1 LERFCFLGYVCILNS
16 ALLICAKYIAA
27 AIFMADTATKSDEYF
42 NYGLSYVGGRL
53 DVFSALFLA
62 VGIAVI
68 AYCAYKNWK
77 SNSPKE

>member
-1 LERFCFLGYVCILNS
+1 
-16 ALLICAKYIAA
+16 
-27 AIFMADTATKSDEYF
+27 MADTATKSDEYF